1 MSPLS
6 HDRPTCPLLCRHQ
19 PECEK
24 GPSFEMFLWLRAWPG
39 AVAGYDKRSVVD
51 GGPYQPEFSPGLS
64 MGENS
69 IEGSD

>member
-1 MSPLS
+1 
-6 HDRPTCPLLCRHQ
+6 
-19 PECEK
+19 
-24 GPSFEMFLWLRAWPG
+24 MFLWLRAWPG